1 MPPLTGEP
9 SNGEL
14 GRLIGALQSTLDNRF
29 AELNSRLDKMVSLDV
44 YTIQTTHVEQRLA
57 QLQTENQ
64 RSMDAIAKLED
75 DFEAY
80 QREEAKRRD
89 AERQTRLYQLIVP
102 VAVCLISSVIA
113 VWAVVA
119 K

>member
-1 MPPLTGEP
+1 MTDEP

-14 GRLIGALQSTLDNRF
+14 GRLIGALQATLDNRF
-29 AELNSRLDKMVSLDV
+29 SELNSRLDKMVGLDV
-44 YTIQTTHVEQRLA
+44 YTIQTNYVEHRLA
-57 QLQTENQ
+57 QLQADIQ
-64 RSMDAIAKLED
+64 RCASDTAKLED

-80 QREEAKRRD
+80 QRKEAEKRE
-89 AERQTRLYQLIVP
+89 AERQARLYQLIVP
-102 VAVCLISSVIA
+102 VAICIISSVIA